1 MAEAPPSFFCPILYE
16 LMVDPGMSRP
26 FDAAAGVTCSAY
38 HVVRACVLSCVAV
51 PPALLTMLC
60 ARCDVCDCVWVVL
73 CGCAA
78 AVTTVDGH
86 SYERVAIERWFRDHG
101 TSPKTGADLQST
113 ALIAAHS
120 LRNSIEEW
128 QQANCKLIPR
138 SALTFRDPQ
147 DQIGAGSFKRVFKVR
162 PTLCLSP

>member
-26 FDAAAGVTCSAY
+26 FDAAAGVTCSAC
-38 HVVRACVLSCVAV
+38 H
-51 PPALLTMLC
+51 C
-60 ARCDVCDCVWVVL
+60 ARCAVCDCVCVVL

-86 SYERVAIERWFRDHG
+86 SYERVAIEHWLRDHG
-101 TSPKTGADLQST
+101 TSPKTGAELQST

-120 LRNSIEEW
+120 LRNAIEEW

-147 DQIGAGSFKRVFKVR
+147 DQIGAGSFKRVFKVLPIR
-162 PTLCLSP
+162 CLTL